1 MQEVWD
7 NYKKYNMR
15 VMGMSRVDTQE
26 KGPENILKMTRTLM
40 YVLSVFLL
48 RQAISILW
56 TF

>member
-15 VMGMSRVDTQE
+15 VMGMSRLDTQE

-40 YVLSVFLL
+40 
-48 RQAISILW
+48 
-56 TF
+56 